1 MEKSGI
7 VKEKFA
13 EYLQAEF
20 ETGFE
25 DEEMSWSP
33 TKSFKSFYNKFK

>member
-1 MEKSGI
+1 MQIILWKNRI

-25 DEEMSWSP
+25 DEEMSEFH
-33 TKSFKSFYNKFK
+33 KEL

>member
-1 MEKSGI
+1 MQIIYGKIRI

-25 DEEMSWSP
+25 DEEMSRAH
-33 TKSFKSFYNKFK
+33 KEL